1 MVRSYP
7 NTIRPAMRR
16 TTRCSAQRKVVYA
29 TWLVVDVLEDRGRH
43 EMLGAWGDAL
53 AGGADAPRLSA
64 RFAEPLVAARATPG
78 FFTKSSGTVAA
89 LVALAIVGAAVGRA
103 YARGCALGTP
113 VAAPLVDTNSLATC
127 FGAIT

>member
-1 MVRSYP
+1 
-7 NTIRPAMRR
+7 MRR

-29 TWLVVDVLEDRGRH
+29 TGLVVDVLEDRGRH
-43 EMLGAWGDAL
+43 EMLGTRRNAL
-53 AGGADAPRLSA
+53 AGCADAPRLSA
-64 RFAEPLVAARATPG
+64 RFAESFVATRAAPR
-78 FFTKSSGTVAA
+78 FFAKSSGTVAA

-113 VAAPLVDTNSLATC
+113 VAAPLVDTNSLAAC